1 MKPELAKVGP
11 AWEGGNIERWP
22 GVAGIA
28 GETNHLEHNTNPFLP
43 DPIDSSSTRDIV
55 MTAGKKSRKSR
66 KGKKG
71 KKSRKDKKSKRGRHA
86 VKSRKKTKT
95 KRKMRGGSKHGNT
108 LLPQSLVNLGRSA
121 QYNIKGVWSD
131 FTGSQAPVNPDPTV
145 QPIGK

>member
-22 GVAGIA
+22 GVAGIP
-28 GETNHLEHNTNPFLP
+28 GETNHLGRIDPFLP
-43 DPIDSSSTRDIV
+43 DPIDSSSNRDIV
-55 MTAGKKSRKSR
+55 MKGGQKKTAKKSR
-66 KGKKG
+66 KGKRV
-71 KKSRKDKKSKRGRHA
+71 KKSNKGRSGI
-86 VKSRKKTKT
+86 KSRKKRKT
-95 KRKMRGGSKHGNT
+95 KRRKRGGSKHGNT

-131 FTGSQAPVNPDPTV
+131 FTSSHTPVNPDPSV

>member
-1 MKPELAKVGP
+1 MKPELAKVGR

-28 GETNHLEHNTNPFLP
+28 GETNHLGRIDPFFP
-43 DPIDSSSTRDIV
+43 DPNDSSSTRDIV
-55 MTAGKKSRKSR
+55 MTAGKKSRN
-66 KGKKG
+66 GKKY
-71 KKSRKDKKSKRGRHA
+71 KKVRKSKKGRRG

-108 LLPQSLVNLGRSA
+108 MLPQSLVNLGRSA

-131 FTGSQAPVNPDPTV
+131 FTGSQAPVNPDPSV